1 MKVNSG
7 RLIWATSQAGK
18 AELTEVGVTSK
29 EWMMKHGTAGFGT
42 GTFETFM
49 AGALACAHIRVGMD
63 LDS

>member
-7 RLIWATSQAGK
+7 RLMWATSQAGK
-18 AELTEVGVTSK
+18 TELAEVGVAGK
-29 EWMMKHGTAGFGT
+29 ERMMEHGTAGFGT

-49 AGALACAHIRVGMD
+49 AGALACAHIRVGVD